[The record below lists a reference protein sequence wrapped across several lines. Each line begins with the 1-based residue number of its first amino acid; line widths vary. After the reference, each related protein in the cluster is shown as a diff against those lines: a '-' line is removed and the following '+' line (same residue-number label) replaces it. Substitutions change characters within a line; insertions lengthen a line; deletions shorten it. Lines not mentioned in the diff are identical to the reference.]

1 MVRLVDTNVETKK
14 ITEYLT
20 EYVEETLHFSEVET
34 YFKSLSLNIK
44 VEAPFMTKSHE
55 SKLWNM
61 SVEKK
66 KGYIAFV
73 LGTYKIKSVRMENIK
88 IFLCKKS
95 G

>member
-1 MVRLVDTNVETKK
+1 METKK

-20 EYVEETLHFSEVET
+20 EYVEEKE
-34 YFKSLSLNIK
+34 
-44 VEAPFMTKSHE
+44 
-55 SKLWNM
+55 
-61 SVEKK
+61 
-66 KGYIAFV
+66 GYIAIV

>member
-1 MVRLVDTNVETKK
+1 MFITAFSNLAAK
-14 ITEYLT
+14 IQ
-20 EYVEETLHFSEVET
+20 
-34 YFKSLSLNIK
+34 IQI
-44 VEAPFMTKSHE
+44 FMTKSHE

-66 KGYIAFV
+66 EGYIAFV